1 MSEYSPVG
9 VVAVPDAPTS
19 APPTAEGRF
28 RYRLYDCEGKEI
40 AAVECEQV
48 LDQDDVLQLDGR
60 PWRVVNT
67 IGCAA
72 RVTPVQ
78 RRSRLSARA
87 PAPTV
92 QA

>member
-1 MSEYSPVG
+1 MSEDSPVG

-60 PWRVVNT
+60 PWRVVTT

-72 RVTPVQ
+72 RVTRVKP
-78 RRSRLSARA
+78 RSRLPA
-87 PAPTV
+87 PAMPLTV
-92 QA
+92 RA